1 MHHIVRLHNGC
12 TVVCWCP
19 ETLWSDVLRHIRLC
33 VPLARYGPL
42 LHTHQR
48 DCSRVRVLAGVI
60 SQAQRA
66 ALLGRHAHAVAANRL
81 GLASNVHRSTL
92 SSARAAM
99 SSAVN
104 TAPTGCRNLH
114 MYSL

>member
-12 TVVCWCP
+12 TIVCRRP

-48 DCSRVRVLAGVI
+48 DCSRVRVLTRVI
-60 SQAQRA
+60 PQAQRA
-66 ALLGRHAHAVAANRL
+66 RLLGAHAVAANRL
-81 GLASNVHRSTL
+81 GRASNVHCSTL